1 MTERT
6 ARIAEKMI
14 EYDCGDIR
22 RIEHFI
28 KVYGYASAIGR
39 LEGLNPRKLETLEIA
54 AICEDCPVSAVRPDV
69 VHFCGRCPDTMPG
82 TLPAKW
88 LLKELVGPQIIRP
101 LCGQV
106 HPVPGL
112 GLVAAAV
119 LWAVAVAVAV
129 GDQDRTSRMSAWA

>member
-1 MTERT
+1 MT
-6 ARIAEKMI
+6 K
-14 EYDCGDIR
+14 
-22 RIEHFI
+22 
-28 KVYGYASAIGR
+28 
-39 LEGLNPRKLETLEIA
+39 TLEIA

-69 VHFCGRCPDTMPG
+69 VHFCGRYPDAMPG

-101 LCGQV
+101 LWGQV

-129 GDQDRTSRMSAWA
+129 GDQDRTSRMPAWA